1 MLSMEE
7 NVTPTV
13 HPNDALECY
22 KLFWKNYATFQGR
35 ARRSEFWWPMLF
47 NFILGSILSFI
58 PILAML
64 FGVAVLIPNL
74 AIVSRRLHD
83 TGRAFGWYFICMV
96 PLVGCILLII
106 WWAQEGQPGQN
117 RFGDNPKG
125 L

>member
-13 HPNDALECY
+13 HPNGALECY
-22 KLFWKNYATFQGR
+22 KLFWKNYATFEGR
-35 ARRSEFWWPMLF
+35 ARRSEFWWPVLF
-47 NFILGSILSFI
+47 NAILSCI
-58 PILAML
+58 PYVGWVIALA
-64 FGVAVLIPNL
+64 ALIPNL
-74 AIVSRRLHD
+74 AVASRRLHD
-83 TGRAFGWYFICMV
+83 TGRAFGWYFISFIPV
-96 PLVGCILLII
+96 VGAILLII

>member
-1 MLSMEE
+1 MEQP
-7 NVTPTV
+7 VTQNI
-13 HPNDALECY
+13 HSDGALECY
-22 KLFWKNYATFQGR
+22 KLFWTNYATFAGR

-47 NFILGSILSFI
+47 NFILGSILAFI
-58 PILAML
+58 PILAVL

-83 TGRAFGWYFICMV
+83 TGRAFGWYFIGMV

-125 L
+125 Q